1 MVIHDS
7 SLHLAMPLIKIT
19 KEEIISTALR
29 VFRKNGYYNTSMSD
43 LAEACGLQKGSFYH
57 HFASKEVMMEEV
69 LLSVQSYLR
78 AKVFSIA
85 KDASL
90 SPREKMEK
98 MLLKLGKALLSQ
110 EGGCIVGNTTL
121 ETAGQDVKFRI
132 TLRAIFDEW
141 KSAMKSIFM
150 EDFPEGTAGRLAE
163 QSVMEFEGA
172 VMLTQIYENDQ
183 YLKDVFVRT
192 LSKMK

>member
-1 MVIHDS
+1 
-7 SLHLAMPLIKIT
+7 MPLVKT
-19 KEEIISTALR
+19 SKEEIVSMALST
-29 VFRKNGYYNTSMSD
+29 FRKSGYYNTSMSD

-57 HFASKEVMMEEV
+57 YFPSKEAIMASV
-69 LLSVQSYLR
+69 LDSVCQYLK

-85 KDASL
+85 QGTDL
-90 SPREKMEK
+90 EPRARMEK

-110 EGGCIVGNTTL
+110 EGGCIIGNTTL
-121 ETAGQDVKFRI
+121 EVAGQDIAFKA
-132 TLRAIFDEW
+132 TLKSVFEDW
-141 KSAMKSIFM
+141 LSAMTHIFK
-150 EDFPEGTAGRLAE
+150 EDYPEGTAGRLAQ

-172 VMLTQIYENDQ
+172 VMLSQLYDSDQ